1 MIELLK
7 ELGVPAIS
15 IILLVLVLAVLRE
28 LFLFVKGLRQ
38 KGAELVL
45 EKELKELDARIEDF
59 YMPLRERFQ
68 LSRLVNESSSNWQ
81 HEGRF
86 DNAAVNIES
95 DNDQALRNILVRR
108 VFLPIN
114 DEIKSIILNKLHWKH
129 PDDPTNYEDIVQHF
143 VLWQAFESAKA
154 EGEIADYEASH
165 MLTFPS
171 EEVEKQKDMCEK
183 LFSEREQM
191 RQELKQF
198 RSTKSKRR
206 CS

>member
-15 IILLVLVLAVLRE
+15 IILLFLVLAVLRE

-108 VFLPIN
+108 IFLPIN
-114 DEIKSIILNKLHWKH
+114 DEIKKRG
-129 PDDPTNYEDIVQHF
+129 V
-143 VLWQAFESAKA
+143 
-154 EGEIADYEASH
+154 
-165 MLTFPS
+165 
-171 EEVEKQKDMCEK
+171 
-183 LFSEREQM
+183 
-191 RQELKQF
+191 
-198 RSTKSKRR
+198 ST
-206 CS
+206 